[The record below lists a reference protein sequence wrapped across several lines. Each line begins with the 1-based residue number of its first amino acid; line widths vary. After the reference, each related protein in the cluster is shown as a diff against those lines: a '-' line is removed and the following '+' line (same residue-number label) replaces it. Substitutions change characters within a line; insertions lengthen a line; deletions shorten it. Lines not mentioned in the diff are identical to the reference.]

1 VHTKDFASLL
11 QLLDLS
17 AQSGILVVEREG
29 ETWQAVLPLR
39 DGKPLSCRIVDIP
52 SGRTLLSGDQ
62 AINWLSQYFPA
73 SPSGRPR
80 EQGHQRGSVTNAREW
95 AMDDPQEL
103 STRAFR
109 LIPLRVDTGPGM
121 MPSQWPRDFLRVFAL
136 IDGVRSLA
144 EIARLLRKPVAELV
158 PIFRE
163 LAARGLITMQ
173 EY

>member
-1 VHTKDFASLL
+1 
-11 QLLDLS
+11 
-17 AQSGILVVEREG
+17 
-29 ETWQAVLPLR
+29 
-39 DGKPLSCRIVDIP
+39 
-52 SGRTLLSGDQ
+52 
-62 AINWLSQYFPA
+62 
-73 SPSGRPR
+73 
-80 EQGHQRGSVTNAREW
+80 
-95 AMDDPQEL
+95 MDDPQEL
-103 STRAFR
+103 SMRAFR

-163 LAARGLITMQ
+163 LAARGFITMQ